1 MDNTHVSV
9 TTKFKLP
16 DAIASFA
23 GQINDTDGHEAMPIK
38 RWADVYG
45 NEVKPLA
52 DALLNAGNEGQAIIL
67 NPELDADVTEIN
79 SHNVWKVKMEK
90 APGSF
95 ERASGLPASSR

>member
-1 MDNTHVSV
+1 MANTHVTV

-52 DALLNAGNEGQAIIL
+52 DALLNREVEAAFIADCVPAVL
-67 NPELDADVTEIN
+67 NIT
-79 SHNVWKVKMEK
+79 K
-90 APGSF
+90 
-95 ERASGLPASSR
+95 

>member
-52 DALLNAGNEGQAIIL
+52 DALLNAANEGQAPTQLQPAMEWLLIK
-67 NPELDADVTEIN
+67 PFDPGELMRAIDAVVHD
-79 SHNVWKVKMEK
+79 KQ
-90 APGSF
+90 
-95 ERASGLPASSR
+95 L